1 MPIGPVET
9 TGVSCGTVRDGSSAN
24 TRYLTISWTTVE
36 DVPDRTSRYVVSVLP
51 LEQTGTEMVHE
62 VRPGSSEFMNKQLEV
77 EVEVGTEYQITV
89 RADNCGDRQ
98 DGNNVT
104 ITGFS
109 GMCMLLVLELISED
123 GIYLSAVPHP
133 SHVGSVRKVYR
144 VRSGVAVLY
153 ALDITVD
160 IIVRSYF
167 PCILTLLSAF
177 L

>member
-9 TGVSCGTVRDGSSAN
+9 TDVSCGTVHGGSSAN

-36 DVPDRTSRYVVSVLP
+36 DFPDQTSRYVVSVLP

-62 VRPGSSEFMNKQLEV
+62 VRPGSPEFMNKQLEV

-98 DGNNVT
+98 EGNSAT

-109 GMCMLLVLELISED
+109 GMCMLLVLES
-123 GIYLSAVPHP
+123 
-133 SHVGSVRKVYR
+133 
-144 VRSGVAVLY
+144 
-153 ALDITVD
+153 
-160 IIVRSYF
+160 
-167 PCILTLLSAF
+167 ILEGGTCPQFHILHMLVV
-177 L
+177 